1 MRKNRVIE
9 KYIAFYSILIMLSI
23 SFSSCLKEKD
33 SDLPPLYGR
42 NTPNVVAFQDNG
54 GPSGGGAGY
63 GATTTP
69 FPLYQFSF
77 TGTDFFGGTAGFD
90 AIVIYGPGGP
100 ASQDITVNVSV
111 SPQAYLDSFNNANN
125 TDYQIP
131 DASNYSFPSSV
142 IIKKGQTQAYVHVSL
157 LNSSAFDF
165 SADYALPLTIT
176 SASSASVSS
185 NFGTEINFFA
195 VRNKYDGH
203 YKVTG
208 TMVDKANSALTGN
221 YPMDVYLITAGAN
234 SVQLFDKAIGGV
246 YHSILN
252 NGGLSYYGAFG
263 VQFNF
268 DPSGDGTIIS
278 VVNVYGQPSS
288 NGRSAEI
295 DPSGLNKWNSSDGSM
310 DVNYWMDQPTVITP
324 HRTSFQEHY
333 SYVGPR

>member
-1 MRKNRVIE
+1 NIV
-9 KYIAFYSILIMLSI
+9 S
-23 SFSSCLKEKD
+23 
-33 SDLPPLYGR
+33 
-42 NTPNVVAFQDNG
+42 FQDNG

-77 TGTDFFGGTAGFD
+77 IGSDFFGGSAGFD
-90 AIVIYGPGGP
+90 AVIIYGPGGP
-100 ASQDITVNVSV
+100 APQDITVNIAV

-125 TDYQIP
+125 TSFEIP
-131 DASNYSFPSSV
+131 DASIYSFPSSV
-142 IIKKGQTQAYVHVSL
+142 VIKKGQTQAYAHVSL
-157 LNSSAFDF
+157 QNSPVFDF
-165 SADYALPLTIT
+165 SADYAIPLTIT
-176 SASSASVSS
+176 SSSTGAVSS
-185 NFGTEINFFA
+185 NFGTEINYFA

-208 TMVDKANSALTGN
+208 TMVDNANGLFTGR

-246 YHSILN
+246 YHSFSN

-263 VQFNF
+263 IQINF

-278 VVNVYGQPSS
+278 VVNVYGQPSA
-288 NGRSAEI
+288 NGRSAEL
-295 DPSGLNKWNSSDGSM
+295 DPSGTNKWNSSDMSM
-310 DVNYWMDQPTVITP
+310 DVNYWMNQPAVITP

-333 SYVGPR
+333 TYVGAR